1 MLARTARLCRTRVSG
16 VARRALA
23 DGAGCRHAHN
33 VMVAEGRAASTA
45 SVAKAEAAYGDIE
58 AIFEQYGV
66 DDYVGEDINQMAHG
80 LQAAN
85 LAREAGAADETVIAS
100 LLHDVGHMY
109 GLEHTEERM
118 EDCGVMDHEKLG
130 ADWLRSMGFSEGACC
145 RWSGISDTMGV
156 RGSVVCA
163 LDNLFG
169 CARWRFSEGPR

>member
-1 MLARTARLCRTRVSG
+1 MLARTAWLCRTRVSG

-23 DGAGCRHAHN
+23 TG
-33 VMVAEGRAASTA
+33 MVADGRAASIA

-118 EDCGVMDHEKLG
+118 DDCGVMDHEKLG
-130 ADWLRSMGFSEGACC
+130 ADWLRSMGFREGACC
-145 RWSGISDTMGV
+145 RRWSDTMGA
-156 RGSVVCA
+156 RGSVNVRA
-163 LDNLFG
+163 RQRVG
-169 CARWRFSEGPR
+169 CAR